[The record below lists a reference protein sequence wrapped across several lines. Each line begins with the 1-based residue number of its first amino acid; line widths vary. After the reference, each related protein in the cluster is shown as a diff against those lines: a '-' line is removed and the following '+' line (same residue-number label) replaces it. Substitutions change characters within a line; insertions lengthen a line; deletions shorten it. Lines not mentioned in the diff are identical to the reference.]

1 MKFRI
6 FLESLYYHNCQSLYI
21 FTQQYPELSFG
32 LFIASRFLYN
42 LKLEQ
47 KIFGCVLHSPIVCK
61 TIVYLASRSPD
72 CLCISS
78 HFTVVHR
85 WVPVFIFSIQ
95 LFTVIYS
102 LLDDFWVIRAVFKAV
117 LHLSQHTDNTSLL
130 TYTHK
135 PLLVWIDPVYCHG
148 ILELLYLIF
157 NFNVS
162 FLVDEEAHE
171 CDVIG
176 LEHSKSIMI
185 QTSKC

>member
-1 MKFRI
+1 
-6 FLESLYYHNCQSLYI
+6 
-21 FTQQYPELSFG
+21 
-32 LFIASRFLYN
+32 
-42 LKLEQ
+42 
-47 KIFGCVLHSPIVCK
+47 
-61 TIVYLASRSPD
+61 
-72 CLCISS
+72 
-78 HFTVVHR
+78 
-85 WVPVFIFSIQ
+85 
-95 LFTVIYS
+95 
-102 LLDDFWVIRAVFKAV
+102 V